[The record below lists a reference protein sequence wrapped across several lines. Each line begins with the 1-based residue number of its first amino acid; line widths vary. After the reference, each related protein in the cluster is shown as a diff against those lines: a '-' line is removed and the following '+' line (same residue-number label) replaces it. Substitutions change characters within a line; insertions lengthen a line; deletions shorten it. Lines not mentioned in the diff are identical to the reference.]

1 MKQQIRLRVNGED
14 YEVFIEPHKFL
25 SDVLREELNLTGVKE
40 GCQTGE
46 CGTCTVL
53 IDGETVRSCLTLTVQ
68 VGDREV
74 TTIEGMAKDGELH
87 PIQQAFID
95 HFAIQCGYCT
105 PGMVLTTKALL
116 DRNPD
121 PTEEEVREAL
131 SGNLCRCTGYVQ
143 IVEAVLAAKE
153 TVSGG
158 GVKK

>member
-53 IDGETVRSCLTLTVQ
+53 IDGETVRSCLTLAVQ

-121 PTEEEVREAL
+121 PTEAEVREAL

-158 GVKK
+158 DVKK